1 MGFNITSVILLSQSL
16 VSARVSLWSH
26 RSVVTNLPEY
36 FLWLWYFGFNLFLL
50 TFRSSHPKVFLGKGV
65 LRICSKFTGEHPC
78 RSAISIKL
86 LSNFIEITLWHGCA
100 PVNLLHIFRTTFLK
114 NTSGWLL
121 SKYVKKIFPSFFN
134 KVGDLRSG
142 TLLKKN
148 LAWVFFISTLRN
160 F

>member
-1 MGFNITSVILLSQSL
+1 M
-16 VSARVSLWSH
+16 
-26 RSVVTNLPEY
+26 
-36 FLWLWYFGFNLFLL
+36 
-50 TFRSSHPKVFLGKGV
+50 PKCEV
-65 LRICSKFTGEHPC
+65 
-78 RSAISIKL
+78 

-100 PVNLLHIFRTTFLK
+100 PVNLLHILRTTFLK